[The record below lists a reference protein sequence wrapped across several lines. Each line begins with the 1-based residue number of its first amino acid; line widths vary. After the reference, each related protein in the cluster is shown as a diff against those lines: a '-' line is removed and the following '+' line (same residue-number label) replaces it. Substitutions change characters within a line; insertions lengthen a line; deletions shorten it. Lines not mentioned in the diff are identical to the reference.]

1 MALTQIKPAGLSKP
15 IDLGDNEKLRLGA
28 SNDLELYYDGTDTR
42 IQHVGF
48 SGQLELYANNF
59 EIAKQTNASKY
70 IRGNNGVLE
79 LYYDNNKK
87 LETTSSGVSITGGI
101 TADGASEFTANVKF
115 DGATAGRDITF
126 LRSSNTLRFQDNTIL
141 SLGDGDD
148 FKMFHNGTITRF
160 VHDLAGA
167 NLEFQS
173 DNFVFKDKDNGDVM
187 MKLLH
192 DGAVELYHDG
202 SKKFETTSIG
212 ASITGNLSFPDN
224 GYAMFGAGNDLQ
236 IYHSGTDTFFKNQ
249 TGSLNFFNSGVTQ
262 FRNAADNESL
272 LKMTSDGDVEL
283 YYDGVKK
290 FETTSGGVE
299 VFGVLQMDD
308 GNSHIKLIDGARIDI
323 GSSADLQIFHSG
335 GENFIRGNASASTLF
350 IDCCNEL
357 QIRHLDTNGQNSEK
371 MIVCNDD
378 GAVELYH
385 DNSKKLETISG
396 GITVTGGINTSAAST
411 FSTSTFSS
419 TTTFQDSLLI
429 GDNVLAK
436 FGTGSDFRIYHDG
449 TDNRFD
455 SSGLKNFIFRP
466 KDTDIGLK
474 ILGDGAVEA
483 YFDGNKKFETLTD
496 GVNITGTLKVNGSAF
511 SAGGGKVVQQV
522 SVVKT
527 DTASNSTGSQS
538 TWEFNDSSLRVQI
551 TGSSTNNKFMFIGQ
565 VTTGGEISTHIGLR
579 DGETSSNVT
588 GMMATGTGN
597 TRASTSGHD
606 HGDSHSAST
615 VPIIGVISVPDTNQ
629 HTYYFQFSHT
639 SGGTV
644 TLYINRGSNSGDNAE
659 RGRYISS
666 LTVLEIEP

>member
-357 QIRHLDTNGQNSEK
+357 QIRHLDTNGANSEK

-385 DNSKKLETISG
+385 DGTKTVETFEFGLDLLNATGNIGFRWGGANFNYCNIWAEYGSGDLFLAGGLKPKTTNSGFFSSYGNSAFSRNAIQIDAFGNEGIHFYASGTQTVATDSAITVPEKVRINQHGLTFNGDSAAANALDDYEEGTWTPVANISG
-396 GITVTGGINTSAAST
+396 VSSVSGVECFYTKVGRMVHITARFTMGSGGSSNLTIGGLPFTSKSNNQIST
-411 FSTSTFSS
+411 CVMHNGFDEGGSQEPVLMVYFGSS
-419 TTTFQDSLLI
+419 TTNMEWYYTRTNGANWVRVIGTEAQNHEVIFTFSY
-429 GDNVLAK
+429 VA
-436 FGTGSDFRIYHDG
+436 
-449 TDNRFD
+449 
-455 SSGLKNFIFRP
+455 
-466 KDTDIGLK
+466 
-474 ILGDGAVEA
+474 A
-483 YFDGNKKFETLTD
+483 
-496 GVNITGTLKVNGSAF
+496 
-511 SAGGGKVVQQV
+511 
-522 SVVKT
+522 
-527 DTASNSTGSQS
+527 
-538 TWEFNDSSLRVQI
+538 
-551 TGSSTNNKFMFIGQ
+551 
-565 VTTGGEISTHIGLR
+565 
-579 DGETSSNVT
+579 
-588 GMMATGTGN
+588 
-597 TRASTSGHD
+597 
-606 HGDSHSAST
+606 
-615 VPIIGVISVPDTNQ
+615 
-629 HTYYFQFSHT
+629 
-639 SGGTV
+639 
-644 TLYINRGSNSGDNAE
+644 
-659 RGRYISS
+659 
-666 LTVLEIEP
+666 